1 MTFPDIYQHVQQDDV
16 RLDVDEECLIGSHA
30 ESVTVSCHDN
40 DIISNDNDD
49 ESIVSSTS
57 DLQLNN
63 NVAKYEFT
71 VFETE
76 TPSRGVSSIFI
87 CLYTL
92 LGGYAHR
99 YCLQD

>member
-1 MTFPDIYQHVQQDDV
+1 M

-63 NVAKYEFT
+63 KVAKYEFT

-92 LGGYAHR
+92 LGGYF
-99 YCLQD
+99 YSYIYLLVIMISSMEGI

>member
-1 MTFPDIYQHVQQDDV
+1 MAINLGVDIYNCSNTDDL
-16 RLDVDEECLIGSHA
+16 RLDIDEECLISSHP
-30 ESVTVSCHDN
+30 ESVTQSCHDN
-40 DIISNDNDD
+40 DITNDNDN

-57 DLQLNN
+57 DVQLDN
-63 NVAKYEFT
+63 NVTKYQFT

-92 LGGYAHR
+92 LGEHSII
-99 YCLQD
+99 LF